1 MTTIDVPMN
10 DQRPVRS
17 PRYALA
23 KPAPRRGLLASVMA
37 VLLQPG
43 AFFASLAT
51 GSRQWLLVAL
61 LILAL
66 AGFTAVRHAELT
78 TGSGSDADLPTDLGG
93 FPPVDGGFGAPFDP
107 SASVPGGEFAPPGDP
122 GGGFIPP
129 AAGSTASASTTATWT
144 TALIGASQFV
154 VAWVVQAVLL
164 CEVSLFNGRMPKL
177 GRNLQ
182 IAVWASLPLALMLT
196 LQLVYYSAGGAM
208 GAPGLSGIV
217 TEWEGFAAQT
227 PFVQALLLSLASHL
241 TIFGVWSLVLLYV
254 GGRVALNGRRWAV
267 LLVLLGWAA
276 ISAVT
281 PVLTGAVSAP
291 VPAVEEIPFDPS
303 LMPLDPS
310 GMTEGMPEGDVPVER
325 PDFAPLPEGERP

>member
-1 MTTIDVPMN
+1 MT
-10 DQRPVRS
+10 
-17 PRYALA
+17 AA
-23 KPAPRRGLLASVMA
+23 
-37 VLLQPG
+37 LLQPG
-43 AFFASLAT
+43 QFFAALPV
-51 GSRQWLLVAL
+51 GSRQGLLVAL

-78 TGSGSDADLPTDLGG
+78 AETASDGGIPADLGQ
-93 FPPVDGGFGAPFDP
+93 FPPVDGGFGVPLDP
-107 SASVPGGEFAPPGDP
+107 SAPFPGGEFASPGDL
-122 GGGFIPP
+122 GGGFVPP
-129 AAGSTASASTTATWT
+129 AASGDSPTSTTATWT

-182 IAVWASLPLALMLT
+182 IAVWASLPLALMSA
-196 LQLVYYSAGGAM
+196 LQLVYFWAGGAM
-208 GAPGLSGIV
+208 GAPGLSGII

-227 PFVQALLLSLASHL
+227 PFVQALLLSLASHV
-241 TIFGVWSLVLLYV
+241 TIFWLWSLVLLYV

-276 ISAVT
+276 ISSVI

-291 VPAVEEIPFDPS
+291 LPVVEEIPLDPNLTPFDPS
-303 LMPLDPS
+303 L
-310 GMTEGMPEGDVPVER
+310 MPEGDVPVER
-325 PDFAPLPEGERP
+325 PDFAPLPEEERP